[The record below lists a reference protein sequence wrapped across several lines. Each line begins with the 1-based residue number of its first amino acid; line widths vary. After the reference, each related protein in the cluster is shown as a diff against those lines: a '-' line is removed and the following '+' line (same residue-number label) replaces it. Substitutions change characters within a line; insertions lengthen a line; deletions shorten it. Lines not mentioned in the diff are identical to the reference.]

1 MYHFARMFAGSRR
14 RVLSFAALVLALVV
28 AGAAVSASAGA
39 RYQGK
44 TKQGSNVAFRTT
56 ARKVAGFKTSA
67 STLCVSAASAKS
79 FSDFR
84 LVNLPSTPLKN
95 GHFKITFKIPT
106 ISLIITAKGT
116 VRGNSASGKL
126 DVIYNKIRGL
136 TPGGLQDFYAYFT
149 KTTWKAKKV

>member
-1 MYHFARMFAGSRR
+1 MYHSARIFAGSRR

-44 TKQGSNVAFRTT
+44 TKQGPKVTFRTT
-56 ARKVAGFKTSA
+56 ATKVAGFKTSA
-67 STLCVSAASAKS
+67 STLCISAASAKT
-79 FSDFR
+79 FSDIR
-84 LVNLPSTPLKN
+84 LVNLPSAPLKK

-106 ISLIITAKGT
+106 ISLIITATGT
-116 VRGNSASGKL
+116 VKGKSASGKL

-136 TPGGLQDFYAYFT
+136 TPGGLQDIYACFT